1 MTTGNNIIVDVVKNV
16 LSIPLECIHTDE
28 KKNSYVFVADKFK
41 VEKRQIKTGK
51 TNENFAIVEA
61 GLNEGERLL
70 LSAPE
75 NADEMDMIALE
86 KK

>member
-1 MTTGNNIIVDVVKNV
+1 MA
-16 LSIPLECIHTDE
+16 
-28 KKNSYVFVADKFK
+28 YKFK